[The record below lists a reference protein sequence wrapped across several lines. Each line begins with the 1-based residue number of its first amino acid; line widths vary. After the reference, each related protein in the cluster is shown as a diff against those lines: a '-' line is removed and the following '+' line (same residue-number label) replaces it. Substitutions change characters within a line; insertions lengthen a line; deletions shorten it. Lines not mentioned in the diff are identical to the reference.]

1 MLTQGEAGDGT
12 LAVVACFSLFL
23 SIGCSNSREYRGFQV
38 YESHV
43 MLCYAYM
50 SSYAYIYR
58 YFFSFFL
65 KIKLD
70 IVKLENVFMIVQMK
84 WPAISPLA
92 LLFLSVVDF

>member
-1 MLTQGEAGDGT
+1 
-12 LAVVACFSLFL
+12 
-23 SIGCSNSREYRGFQV
+23 
-38 YESHV
+38 

-50 SSYAYIYR
+50 SSYAYIYI
-58 YFFSFFL
+58 FFSFFL

>member
-1 MLTQGEAGDGT
+1 
-12 LAVVACFSLFL
+12 
-23 SIGCSNSREYRGFQV
+23 
-38 YESHV
+38 

-50 SSYAYIYR
+50 SSYAYIYIF
-58 YFFSFFL
+58 FFSFFL